1 MNKITKANPK
11 AFCQLLNNN
20 EPMWKNILTQLNAAI
35 FANWKWLF
43 ALLVGIVL
51 GAANC
56 GGVAD
61 LVPLADVANG

>member
-1 MNKITKANPK
+1 
-11 AFCQLLNNN
+11 
-20 EPMWKNILTQLNAAI
+20 MWKEILNQLNVAI
-35 FANWKWLF
+35 FSNWKWLL

-61 LVPLADVANG
+61 LVAPVTEAAAG

>member
-1 MNKITKANPK
+1 
-11 AFCQLLNNN
+11 
-20 EPMWKNILTQLNAAI
+20 MWKNILIQLNAAI
-35 FANWKWLF
+35 FANWKWLL

-61 LVPLADVANG
+61 VVPLLEG